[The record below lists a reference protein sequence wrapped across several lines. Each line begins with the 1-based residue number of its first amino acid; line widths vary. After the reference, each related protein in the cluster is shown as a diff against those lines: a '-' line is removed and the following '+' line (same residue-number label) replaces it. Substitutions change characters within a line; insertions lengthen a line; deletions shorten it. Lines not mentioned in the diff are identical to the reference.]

1 MWMRARWFS
10 VRLVRSS
17 FMMPAAVPSPLRTN
31 LPSALMD
38 LKCCSQQ
45 QGQVRAQPGK
55 SVMLFPYPS
64 HTKWPCSAHCGKAM
78 LLPLPPE
85 NHPHS
90 HINHFQDAPASKTH
104 GQRQV
109 GEPIKLNCI
118 IYWRDPSSILPQGV
132 IMHLYS
138 MLITVICNLIMTLI
152 SFKNDDNL
160 TLLWKAPPSRHTGTP
175 YRPWCSCRDWMGP
188 EPDKPHLISPQQ
200 GRADSAS
207 QGRLA

>member
-1 MWMRARWFS
+1 
-10 VRLVRSS
+10 
-17 FMMPAAVPSPLRTN
+17 MMPAAVPSPLRTN

-90 HINHFQDAPASKTH
+90 HINHFRCPSQQDTWPKASGGTYK
-104 GQRQV
+104 
-109 GEPIKLNCI
+109 IKLHYLLERSKFYLAPGCHYAPLLYADN
-118 IYWRDPSSILPQGV
+118 S
-132 IMHLYS
+132 HLQS
-138 MLITVICNLIMTLI
+138 D
-152 SFKNDDNL
+152 NDFD
-160 TLLWKAPPSRHTGTP
+160 TFQK
-175 YRPWCSCRDWMGP
+175 
-188 EPDKPHLISPQQ
+188 
-200 GRADSAS
+200 
-207 QGRLA
+207 